1 MANAQDLHTS
11 GTSPHPWL
19 ERVLGSAA
27 EAVGARCAAVAFVGN
42 GSHRLSRVASWGP
55 FPALKGGMAV
65 ARWVTAQGKP
75 LALETRQQASQ
86 VPGLVLHRGEQVPL
100 ICVPIESRDGVL
112 GALQANV
119 PSFGDDEDVSHKLH
133 TLELAAHLVGCIL
146 ENARLEE
153 KLQEKEEDVTRLV
166 KGNIHAQEAE
176 RERVCLEVHD
186 GVAQTLV
193 SAFQHLQALEDTPLY
208 QMPEAKQLITRA
220 AALVRQAIQEA
231 REIVNS
237 LTPAS
242 LRDLGLV
249 ATLRQEVR
257 QFEIDTGCRVELE
270 ANWPRLAKDSEV
282 ALYRIAH
289 EALTN
294 VRRHANARRMRI
306 SLSQEEHRLVV
317 QVKDWGRGF
326 DLKQR
331 DLSATDHGMG
341 LFSMRKRAELLGG
354 TCGIQ
359 SALGKGT
366 TIRVDVPIVE

>member
-1 MANAQDLHTS
+1 MPNGVDPGPSESSL
-11 GTSPHPWL
+11 HPWL
-19 ERVLGSAA
+19 QNTLRSAA

-42 GSHRLSRVASWGP
+42 GSHCLSRVASWGP
-55 FPALKGGMAV
+55 FPARKGGMAV
-65 ARWVTAQGKP
+65 ARWVAAQGKP
-75 LALETRQQASQ
+75 LALETRQQASH
-86 VPGLVLHRGEQVPL
+86 VPGLVIHRGEELPL

-133 TLELAAHLVGCIL
+133 TLKLAAHVVGCIL

-166 KGNIHAQEAE
+166 KANIHAQEAE

-193 SAFQHLQALEDTPLY
+193 SAFQHLQALENTPLY

-231 REIVNS
+231 REVINS

-257 QFEIDTGCRVELE
+257 QFERDTGCRVELE
-270 ANWPRLAKDSEV
+270 ANWPRLAKDTEV

-294 VRRHANARRMRI
+294 VRKHANARRMRI

-317 QVKDWGRGF
+317 QVKDCGVGF
-326 DLKQR
+326 DLTKH
-331 DLSATDHGMG
+331 DMATTNQGTG

-354 TCGIQ
+354 TCAIR
-359 SALGKGT
+359 SALGGGT
-366 TIRVDVPIVE
+366 EVRVEVPITE

>member
-1 MANAQDLHTS
+1 MPNAVDPGPSELS
-11 GTSPHPWL
+11 LHPWL
-19 ERVLGSAA
+19 QNTLRSAA

-42 GSHRLSRVASWGP
+42 GRHRVSRVASWGP
-55 FPALKGGMAV
+55 FPARKGGMAV
-65 ARWVTAQGKP
+65 ARWVAAQGKP
-75 LALETRQQASQ
+75 LALETRQQASH
-86 VPGLVLHRGEQVPL
+86 VPGLVIDRGEELPL

-112 GALQANV
+112 GALQVNV
-119 PSFGDDEDVSHKLH
+119 PSFGDGEDVSHKLL

-282 ALYRIAH
+282 ALYRITH

-354 TCGIQ
+354 TCVIR
-359 SALGKGT
+359 SALGRGT
-366 TIRVDVPIVE
+366 EVRVEVPVVE

>member
-65 ARWVTAQGKP
+65 ARWVAAQGKP
-75 LALETRQQASQ
+75 LALETFQQALQ
-86 VPGLVLHRGEQVPL
+86 VPGLVIHRGEQLPL
-100 ICVPIESRDGVL
+100 ICVPIESRDRVL

-119 PSFGDDEDVSHKLH
+119 PSFGDHEDVSHKLL

-294 VRRHANARRMRI
+294 IRRHANARRMRI

-317 QVKDWGRGF
+317 HVKDWGRGF

-331 DLSATDHGMG
+331 DLSATDHGTG

-354 TCGIQ
+354 ICVIR
-359 SALGKGT
+359 SALGRGT
-366 TIRVDVPIVE
+366 EVRVEVPIAE